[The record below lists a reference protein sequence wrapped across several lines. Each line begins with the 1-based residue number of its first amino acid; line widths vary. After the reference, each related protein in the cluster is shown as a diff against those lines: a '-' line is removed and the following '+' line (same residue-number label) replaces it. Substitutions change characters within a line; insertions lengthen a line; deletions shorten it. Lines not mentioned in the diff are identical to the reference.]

1 MVDIGDVRF
10 RIQIMQK
17 ICRDDDTD
25 EAGVWRQDAGE
36 ERDEMV
42 GIGDVRFRI
51 QIMQKIAGM
60 MIQMRPVYGDKVL
73 ERSEIKGLASGAFNF
88 VYR

>member
-1 MVDIGDVRF
+1 
-10 RIQIMQK
+10 
-17 ICRDDDTD
+17 
-25 EAGVWRQDAGE
+25 
-36 ERDEMV
+36 MV

-60 MIQMRPVYGDKVL
+60 MLQMRPVYGDKTL
-73 ERSEIKGLASGAFNF
+73 ERSEIKWLASGMFDF